1 MNYIKSNFI
10 KAELNLIKLQ
20 KVQSKKLSF
29 SNHKYN
35 YCESLLCISLLQHL
49 CVVLLRN
56 PFDEVHHFKAAQN
69 LIKIIQIHYCFGLGI
84 DK

>member
-1 MNYIKSNFI
+1 MYFFI
-10 KAELNLIKLQ
+10 TTF
-20 KVQSKKLSF
+20 V
-29 SNHKYN
+29 
-35 YCESLLCISLLQHL
+35 

-84 DK
+84 DKMTDKITFLLL